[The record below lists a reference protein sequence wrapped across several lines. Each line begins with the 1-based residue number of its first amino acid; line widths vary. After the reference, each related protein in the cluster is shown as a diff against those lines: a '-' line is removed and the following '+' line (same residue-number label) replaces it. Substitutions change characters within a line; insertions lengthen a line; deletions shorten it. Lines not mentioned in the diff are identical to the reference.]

1 MIERLLNEK
10 YRPWFPVVIYVLIT
24 VLIGWIGWVGKI
36 GDFGIPEFFQQLLR
50 TISQEGI
57 AVFFIG
63 LLIKFLVPEISIK
76 SQLDIVHPQDI
87 NPILKEMAR
96 KTKKWIFKG
105 ACGRYTRSATLK
117 IISEAIMEDNRPR
130 TVSLFLL
137 NPKNVHACT
146 CYAEYKNSL
155 SKTQEWNCKKVQEEI
170 LATIITGMIY
180 KCKHSSLLTLDIYL
194 LDTFSVFRV
203 DISDECVI
211 ITKEDK
217 DASGLKAVHDSH
229 FYDYY
234 SDDTHYLKE
243 QIKSYS
249 LKIDISDIQKI
260 TGDLVREIKEADKLL
275 KSIDTVDCNV
285 IAGLVKE
292 PQNPYK

>member
-1 MIERLLNEK
+1 
-10 YRPWFPVVIYVLIT
+10 
-24 VLIGWIGWVGKI
+24 
-36 GDFGIPEFFQQLLR
+36 
-50 TISQEGI
+50 
-57 AVFFIG
+57 
-63 LLIKFLVPEISIK
+63 
-76 SQLDIVHPQDI
+76 
-87 NPILKEMAR
+87 
-96 KTKKWIFKG
+96 
-105 ACGRYTRSATLK
+105 
-117 IISEAIMEDNRPR
+117 
-130 TVSLFLL
+130 
-137 NPKNVHACT
+137 
-146 CYAEYKNSL
+146 
-155 SKTQEWNCKKVQEEI
+155 
-170 LATIITGMIY
+170 
-180 KCKHSSLLTLDIYL
+180 L

-203 DISDECVI
+203 DISDENVI

-243 QIKSYS
+243 QMKSYS
-249 LKIDISDIQKI
+249 LKINISDIQKI